1 MLVKIIS
8 FYAVESELCTPKRFR
23 KKTRSKHTHH
33 HQQHHAVTTTG
44 MTFEGA
50 TTQLLHL
57 ACICE

>member
-23 KKTRSKHTHH
+23 KKKCFKHT
-33 HQQHHAVTTTG
+33 HQQHHAATTTG